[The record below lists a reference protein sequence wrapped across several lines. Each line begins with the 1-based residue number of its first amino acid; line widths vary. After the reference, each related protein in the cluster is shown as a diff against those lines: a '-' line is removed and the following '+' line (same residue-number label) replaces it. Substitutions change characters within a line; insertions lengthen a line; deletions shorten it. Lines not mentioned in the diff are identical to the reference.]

1 MSFNAKYIGRI
12 GLEILIPLAI
22 LVLAVLGIYSYTS
35 TNLCST
41 QFTTTV
47 TKTVTMYLPPT
58 TITVTKIVKEETSPQ
73 PTSSTSLNSVTSAT
87 STMVT
92 VVYQYGYV
100 VRYPN
105 GSETF
110 IPTTQYIT
118 TLPTPPTEFKG
129 PIVNMSTPGLN
140 ATIILS
146 KGEVKVGEQLWI
158 KAIFRGEKAS
168 AVCFLFVDVVDSE
181 GNAIRKI
188 GIPPPKVP
196 TPRPGIEVNPE
207 TDYVIR
213 EFRVDIPNNATTGR
227 YIIAINVTTCS
238 KEVLM
243 SLKIPITVLP
253 PEYEVV
259 PTPPPG
265 YIGPVA
271 VNEVPGLKIYLF
283 LSSDKVKIGDTLK
296 ILVYSV
302 GEKAFCCG
310 CPRFVTVVSSEGQVV
325 YRTAYACTHITIS
338 PGSPPPQEDIRT
350 ISWKVSKDPNYN
362 IDITPGIYTIIVETG
377 VLTVNATVTVVS

>member
-58 TITVTKIVKEETSPQ
+58 TITVTKIVKEETPPQ

-110 IPTTQYIT
+110 IPATQYIT

-140 ATIILS
+140 VTIILS

-158 KAIFRGEKAS
+158 KAMFRGEKAS
-168 AVCFLFVDVVDSE
+168 AVCFLFVELINPDGIVVE
-181 GNAIRKI
+181 KI

-196 TPRPGIEVNPE
+196 TPRPGMEVKSE

-213 EFRVDIPNNATTGR
+213 EFRVDIPSNATIGR
-227 YIIAINVTTCS
+227 YTIAINVNTCS
-238 KEVLM
+238 NEVLM
-243 SLKIPITVLP
+243 SLEIPITVLP
-253 PEYEVV
+253 SEYEVI

-310 CPRFVTVVSSEGQVV
+310 CPRFVTVVNSEGQVV
-325 YRTAYACTHITIS
+325 YRTAYVCTHITIS
-338 PGSPPPQEDIRT
+338 PGSPPPQEDIRI

-362 IDITPGIYTIIVETG
+362 IDITPGVYTIIVETG
-377 VLTVNATVTVVS
+377 VLTVNAIVTVVS

>member
-12 GLEILIPLAI
+12 GLEILIPLTI

-35 TNLCST
+35 TNLSST

-58 TITVTKIVKEETSPQ
+58 TVTITKIVKEEISPR
-73 PTSSTSLNSVTSAT
+73 PTSTTSLNTVTPAT
-87 STMVT
+87 STVVT
-92 VVYQYGYV
+92 VVYQYGYI

-110 IPTTQYIT
+110 IPTTQYAT

-140 ATIILS
+140 VTIILS

-158 KAIFRGEKAS
+158 KAMFRGEKAS
-168 AVCFLFVDVVDSE
+168 ALCFLFVELINPDGIVVE
-181 GNAIRKI
+181 KI

-196 TPRPGIEVNPE
+196 TPRPGMEVKSE

-227 YIIAINVTTCS
+227 YNC
-238 KEVLM
+238 
-243 SLKIPITVLP
+243 
-253 PEYEVV
+253 
-259 PTPPPG
+259 
-265 YIGPVA
+265 
-271 VNEVPGLKIYLF
+271 N
-283 LSSDKVKIGDTLK
+283 
-296 ILVYSV
+296 
-302 GEKAFCCG
+302 
-310 CPRFVTVVSSEGQVV
+310 
-325 YRTAYACTHITIS
+325 
-338 PGSPPPQEDIRT
+338 
-350 ISWKVSKDPNYN
+350 
-362 IDITPGIYTIIVETG
+362 
-377 VLTVNATVTVVS
+377 